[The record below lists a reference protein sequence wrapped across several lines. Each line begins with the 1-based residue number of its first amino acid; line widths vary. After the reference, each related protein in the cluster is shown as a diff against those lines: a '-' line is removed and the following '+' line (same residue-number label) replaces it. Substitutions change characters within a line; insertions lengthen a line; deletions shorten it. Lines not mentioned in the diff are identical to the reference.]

1 MTLIVLS
8 DVVNG
13 IPEATIQ
20 PPLLRTALVQR
31 ARLLDRLAAVPD
43 DVPLVLLTAPAG
55 YGKTTLLSQWAAADR
70 RRFGWV
76 TLDRADSDSVRLA
89 DHVALVLDG
98 MGALDRPRVL
108 DSGVLRALAAGD
120 ASSRVLAVPD

>member
-1 MTLIVLS
+1 MTFILLA
-8 DVVNG
+8 DVG
-13 IPEATIQ
+13 QGAPEAKIQ
-20 PPLLRTALVQR
+20 PSVPRTALVQR
-31 ARLLDRLAAVPD
+31 ARLIERLAAVPD

-76 TLDRADSDSVRLA
+76 TLDRADSDPVRLA
-89 DHVALVLDG
+89 DHVALALDR

-108 DSGVLRALAAGD
+108 DLGVLRALAAGN
-120 ASSRVLAVPD
+120 ASPPVL

>member
-1 MTLIVLS
+1 MALIVPS
-8 DVVNG
+8 DVVHRA
-13 IPEATIQ
+13 PEAKIQ
-20 PPLLRTALVQR
+20 PPLLRSAPVER
-31 ARLLDRLAAVPD
+31 SRLLERLAAVSD

-76 TLDRADSDSVRLA
+76 TLDGADSDPVRLA
-89 DHVALVLDG
+89 DHVALALGGMGVLDH
-98 MGALDRPRVL
+98 MEAL

-120 ASSRVLAVPD
+120 ASARVRALP